1 MKIGFIGLGNMGAP
15 MAHNLAAGGQTVRG
29 FDIAA
34 PCPAKVSPA
43 SSVAEAAAGNEVV
56 IAMLPDGA
64 ALRSVADDAL
74 PAMQLGTVLLD
85 CSTVDIDSAR
95 AVAGQAAEIGIGFVD
110 APVSG
115 GVSGAE
121 KGVLTFM
128 AGGAVPAFERVKP
141 LFELMG
147 SRAVHCGPAG
157 SGQAAKICNNMI
169 LGATMIVT
177 CEAFGLADRLGLD
190 RRKMF
195 DVVSSSSGHSWSM
208 NVYCPAPGI
217 GPEAPSDHGY
227 RPGFAADLMLKDLRL
242 AQQAAD
248 SVNAETPI
256 GRKATEIFR
265 SFVEKEQGSG
275 MDFSGIMLK
284 FQKDDA

>member
-1 MKIGFIGLGNMGAP
+1 MKIGFVGLGNMGAP
-15 MAHNLAAGGQTVRG
+15 MAHNLAGAGLVVRG
-29 FDIAA
+29 YDIAA
-34 PCPAKVSPA
+34 PCPVNVSPA
-43 SSVAEAAAGNEVV
+43 GSAAEAAAGSDVV

-64 ALRSVADDAL
+64 ALKTVAADAL
-74 PAMQLGTVLLD
+74 PAMQAGAVLLD

-95 AVAGQAAEIGIGFVD
+95 TVAGQADEIGIEFVD

-115 GVSGAE
+115 GVIGAE
-121 KGVLTFM
+121 KGTLTFM
-128 AGGAVPAFERVKP
+128 AGGSASAFKCVEP
-141 LFELMG
+141 LFEVMG

-190 RRKMF
+190 RQKMF
-195 DVVSSSSGHSWSM
+195 DVVSSSSGCSWSI
-208 NVYCPAPGI
+208 NAYCPAPSI
-217 GPEAPSDHGY
+217 GPDAPSDHGY
-227 RPGFAADLMLKDLRL
+227 KPGFAAELMLKDLRL
-242 AQQAAD
+242 SQQAAE
-248 SVNAETPI
+248 SVNANTPI
-256 GRKATEIFR
+256 GKKATEIYR
-265 SFVEKEQGSG
+265 LFVEHERGSG